1 LNGRPGV
8 RPLLSKRGVRSATLS
23 DQFDNLVSLYGT
35 KGVSDAADLDV
46 LASNPARLKAVI
58 DARRI
63 ETLLRVKLTVGNEL
77 PLKDEGD
84 IKVIR
89 EALILSRR
97 RTHNRLTN
105 ALEELLTGHTLRE
118 GNEPSAMYDV
128 LIENYDGRNSDL
140 LVEVK
145 GSAHPAEVR
154 MAIGQLYAYWFALK
168 GDCDPNLALL
178 LPSAPEAQLANLL
191 RWLGIGVLWF
201 SGRSLHSSTPRLQCL
216 TQSR

>member
-1 LNGRPGV
+1 M
-8 RPLLSKRGVRSATLS
+8 
-23 DQFDNLVSLYGT
+23 YGT

-201 SGRSLHSSTPRLQCL
+201 SGSSLHSSTPRLQCL